1 MTSTILA
8 VPSRPTFLIS
18 LTITLHTNQKEEAP
32 ANKEEDLTT
41 SNPQSTHPAIM
52 ALQKLSNNPAVR
64 MLHAAAAGKYGVLG
78 VVSYNLETIIGA
90 IRAAESKKAPLQ
102 ILLFPWAL
110 HYSPSFVSAAAE
122 ACAAASV
129 PVTLHMDHAQDPEVI
144 KKAANLKKHDGT
156 PMFDSIM
163 VDMSHYEKEEN
174 LAKTTELVKL
184 CHEKGIATEAEPGR
198 IEGGEDGVKDTAE
211 LEGMMTTAEEVD
223 DFIATGIDFL
233 APAFGNV
240 HGDYHGVEN
249 IHLDYERLESIQKKV
264 DGRVQIV
271 LHGTNEFIPS
281 ILNKCIERGVTRV
294 NVNKMVL
301 SDYFAYTAEK
311 TGKVPLTELVET
323 STELIKKQC
332 EGWIDAMGCAGKAGT
347 Y

>member
-1 MTSTILA
+1 MTLA
-8 VPSRPTFLIS
+8 
-18 LTITLHTNQKEEAP
+18 
-32 ANKEEDLTT
+32 
-41 SNPQSTHPAIM
+41 
-52 ALQKLSNNPAVR
+52 KLADNRAVK
-64 MLHAAAAGKYGVLG
+64 MLNAAAEGKYGVLG
-78 VVSYNLETIIGA
+78 VVSYNMETIIGS
-90 IRAAESKKAPLQ
+90 IRAAEAKKAPLQ

-110 HYSPSFVSAAAE
+110 KYSPLLVDFAAHAARSAK
-122 ACAAASV
+122 V
-129 PVTLHMDHAQDPEVI
+129 PVTVHMDHAQDPAIIEQASLI
-144 KKAANLKKHDGT
+144 KAADGS
-156 PMFDSIM
+156 PAFDSIM

-184 CHEKGIATEAEPGR
+184 CHSRGIATEAEPGR

-249 IHLDYERLESIQKKV
+249 IHLDYDRLASIHEKSKGKV
-264 DGRVQIV
+264 QVV
-271 LHGTNEFIPS
+271 LHGTNEFIPE

-301 SDYFAYTAEK
+301 SDYFDYVHAN
-311 TGKVPLTELVET
+311 TGKVPLTELLEKGT
-323 STELIKKQC
+323 SLIQAQC
-332 EGWIDAMGCAGKAGT
+332 EYWIDNMGCAGKA
-347 Y
+347 